1 MRTKVIGSGTLEN
14 VYVLVTDDICPVPPS
29 APLTMKSL
37 LAQMVLDAG
46 KDIVSPRTGGGLN
59 TAAWYLSLTGH
70 VPTGP
75 LVQTTEL
82 TPVVPPPVADPLKVR
97 LSPVNIKLFNPVSI
111 KVKNRSWKLPTPVAD
126 IPIFHC
132 MPSCPGMVLFS
143 VSVMLDAGIAAPV
156 GLAVETRLKFD
167 NWMSPMVQVPT
178 AWNVAQ
184 LALWAQV
191 AAFVEADDMRAAMV
205 NSKEKVIFC
214 RVFMRPSFLQVTFQ
228 DFFKKSLERS
238 VVQTII

>member
-1 MRTKVIGSGTLEN
+1 M
-14 VYVLVTDDICPVPPS
+14 PPS

-37 LAQMVLDAG
+37 VAQIVPDAG

-97 LSPVNIKLFNPVSI
+97 LSPLNINPFNPVSI
-111 KVKNRSWKLPTPVAD
+111 KLKNRSWKLPTPVAD
-126 IPIFHC
+126 IPMFHC
-132 MPSCPGMVLFS
+132 IPSCPGDVLSS
-143 VSVMLDAGIAAPV
+143 VSVILDAGIADPV
-156 GLAVETRLKFD
+156 GFAVETRLKLD
-167 NWMSPMVQVPT
+167 SWISPIVQVPT
-178 AWNVAQ
+178 DWNVAQ

-191 AAFVEADDMRAAMV
+191 AAFTAGVMKSV
-205 NSKEKVIFC
+205 TTKSKTVC
-214 RVFMRPSFLQVTFQ
+214 RVFIGPPFL
-228 DFFKKSLERS
+228 K
-238 VVQTII
+238 